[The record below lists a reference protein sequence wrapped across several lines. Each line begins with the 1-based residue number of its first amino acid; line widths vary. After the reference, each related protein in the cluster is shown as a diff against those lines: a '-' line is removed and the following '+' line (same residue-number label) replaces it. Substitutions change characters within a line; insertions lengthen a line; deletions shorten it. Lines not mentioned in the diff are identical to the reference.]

1 MDVKNLAALF
11 GPNVDHKTV
20 EHIHRLFEKNM
31 NEKSDVIFNDNNGKE
46 VKIDLAELNATA
58 NRIANY
64 LLEKTVKSDA
74 NQDGDYLIGIAMR
87 PSIDLIIAILSILK
101 IGAAYV
107 PIDVA
112 ARDQVQHILN
122 EAKPVLVICDDFA
135 VDTGLFNDLA
145 HTLRYQDCLDS
156 SQSLDDENLPDDRY
170 IDGGVADIALV
181 LYTSGSTG
189 LPKGVRISHLA
200 FLNRIFWQ
208 FEAFPYAQTETI
220 GVFKTVFSFFDAAT
234 EIWGALLSGRSL
246 LVLPNAV
253 TRDPSALVRLL
264 DEYKIQRLVL
274 VPSLLR
280 SILTF
285 LNFSGEAKKL
295 RHLKLF
301 ICSGEILP
309 KHLVNDF
316 HNYFSDGSHTIC
328 NFYGATEDIGD
339 VTYFICDSND
349 EEASSIPIGKPIHNT
364 SCYVLSS
371 TEASN
376 MQLAGIDEIG
386 ELYIGGE
393 SLAKGYVN
401 DREADRF
408 LANPF
413 TSDGK
418 HPRLFRTGDFAKI
431 GRDGLIYYEG
441 RLDSQVKIGGNR
453 VELSHIEF
461 QLSRIENVKQA
472 VVLAV
477 PIKSDRQK
485 IVANVIVDRDRRL
498 TGADIENVLRTK
510 LPDYMIPEVI
520 IVEDIPMLHNGKV
533 DRQQLLKRYESINDD
548 KTTSID
554 YSGVPIEN
562 LKKAEALFETIAE
575 ITSHFSNRFI
585 SSDSNFY
592 EIGGNSLNSI
602 YVIARLRDRKYAV
615 TIADFI
621 ASKTLGKIIQKMFPL
636 ECVDR
641 NISSG
646 AIENEFGFRSEKL
659 SDKHRDIAT
668 YVVASSFYYKSA
680 LDRYLVE
687 PATLNDYIEMIVA
700 VWQPLVDSNFSF
712 VVLDDDE
719 NIVGASLAYDA
730 FHAPDVPLVCG
741 ICPLIEN
748 IKNENKLG
756 FLQTLPTDR
765 PIMNTFLMGA
775 LNVSPAKNVGIMTFI
790 ENEAIRIAIEE
801 GCGGLLTTNI
811 SPVTKS
817 LAKSVNGYRLVKEV
831 QVNQYV
837 LNGKRPYARAPDS
850 YTIHVEWKP
859 L

>member
-1 MDVKNLAALF
+1 MDVKNLSALF

-20 EHIHRLFEKNM
+20 KHIHRLFEKNL

-46 VKIDLAELNATA
+46 VKIDFVKLNATA

-64 LLEKTVKSDA
+64 LLAKTVESDA
-74 NQDGDYLIGIAMR
+74 NQDGDYLIGIAMQ
-87 PSIDLIIAILSILK
+87 PSIELIVAILSILK
-101 IGAAYV
+101 MGAAYV
-107 PIDVA
+107 PIDIA
-112 ARDQVQHILN
+112 CRDQVKHILN

-135 VDTGLFNDLA
+135 VDTGLFNESA
-145 HTLRYQDCLDS
+145 QAFRYQDCLDAL
-156 SQSLDDENLPDDRY
+156 QLLDDENLPDDRY
-170 IDGGVADIALV
+170 IDGGIADIALV

-208 FEAFPYAQTETI
+208 LEVFPYALTETI
-220 GVFKTVFSFFDAAT
+220 GVFKTVFSFVDAAT
-234 EIWGALLSGRSL
+234 EMWGALLSGRSL
-246 LVLPNAV
+246 LVLPTAV
-253 TRDPSALVRLL
+253 TRDTSALVQLL
-264 DEYKIQRLVL
+264 EAYNIQRLVL

-285 LNFSGEAKKL
+285 LNFSEKAKKL
-295 RHLKLF
+295 QQLKLF

-309 KHLVNDF
+309 KHLVNHF
-316 HNYFSDGSHTIC
+316 FKYFSDGSHSIC

-339 VTYFICDSND
+339 VTYFICDPND
-349 EEASSIPIGKPIHNT
+349 EESSSIPIGKPIHNT

-371 TEASN
+371 KEALN
-376 MQLAGIDEIG
+376 IRLAGIDEIG

-401 DREADRF
+401 GRETDRF

-413 TSDGK
+413 DSDGK
-418 HPRLFRTGDFAKI
+418 HPRLFRTGDFARI

-441 RLDSQVKIGGNR
+441 RLDSQVKIGGHR

-461 QLSRIENVKQA
+461 QLNRIENVKQA

-477 PIKSDRQK
+477 PIKSDQQK

-498 TGADIENVLRTK
+498 TGADIEYVLRTK

-520 IVEDIPMLHNGKV
+520 IVEDIQLLHNGKV
-533 DRQQLLKRYESINDD
+533 DRQQLLKRYETIIDD

-554 YSGVPIEN
+554 YSGVPIEH

-575 ITSHFSNRFI
+575 ITSHFSNRWI

-602 YVIARLRDRKYAV
+602 YVIARLRDRNYAID
-615 TIADFI
+615 IADFI
-621 ASKTLGKIIQKMFPL
+621 GSKTLGKIIQKMSPL
-636 ECVDR
+636 ECANRD
-641 NISSG
+641 ISSG
-646 AIENEFGFRSEKL
+646 AIENGFGLRSEKL
-659 SDKHRDIAT
+659 LDKHRAVAT
-668 YVVASSFYYKSA
+668 YVVASSFFYKSD

-687 PATLNDYIEMIVA
+687 PATLNDYIETILA
-700 VWQPLVDSNFSF
+700 VWQPLVDSKFSF

-730 FHAPDVPLVCG
+730 FHAPDVPLVG
-741 ICPLIEN
+741 GVGPLIE
-748 IKNENKLG
+748 IMKENESG

-775 LNVSPAKNVGIMTFI
+775 LNVSPARNVGIMAFI
-790 ENEAIRIAIEE
+790 EKEAIRIAIEE

-831 QVNQYV
+831 QVNQYI
-837 LNGKRPYARAPDS
+837 LDGTRPYARAPNS